1 MIYLIM
7 LQKTKLKKAFNR
19 AGLQITT
26 EALALLERE
35 INFIVNK
42 WVNNT
47 KKGNVKR
54 LTDDLIW
61 IALGNWNQKKV
72 EVITNQNTGQRE
84 ITIKRKTN
92 DKT

>member
-1 MIYLIM
+1 MI
-7 LQKTKLKKAFNR
+7 QKTKLKKAFNR

-35 INFIVNK
+35 INLIVNK

-61 IALGNWNQKKV
+61 IALGNWNQRKV
-72 EVITNQNTGQRE
+72 EVLVNHNTGQRE
-84 ITIKRKTN
+84 ITIKRNEN
-92 DKT
+92 DKSQ

>member
-1 MIYLIM
+1 M